1 MTTEKAK
8 NVNYTDAMVE
18 TMREAYTAAKDT
30 DEREAVVLEMAETF
44 GKTKR
49 SIVSKMSREGFYVKK
64 ETVSNVTG
72 SKPAK
77 KEDLAAELVE
87 ISGLNLVAPEKMNKT
102 DLVVLIDYFK
112 SVKVDFETVV
122 SE

>member
-64 ETVSNVTG
+64 ETVSNVIG

>member
-1 MTTEKAK
+1 
-8 NVNYTDAMVE
+8 
-18 TMREAYTAAKDT
+18 
-30 DEREAVVLEMAETF
+30 
-44 GKTKR
+44 
-49 SIVSKMSREGFYVKK
+49 MSREGFYVKK

>member
-8 NVNYTDAMVE
+8 NVNYTDEMVE
-18 TMREAYTAAKDT
+18 TMRGAYTAAKST
-30 DEREAVVLEMAETF
+30 DEREAVVLAMAETF

-64 ETVSNVTG
+64 EAVSNVTG
-72 SKPAK
+72 TKPAK

-112 SVKVDFETVV
+112 SVKADFETVV